1 MHPEI
6 DSLIIYEDA
15 HIIVCHKPAGIPT
28 QTARIGTPDMVSML
42 KTHLAHSSK
51 GEPYLAVIHRLDQ
64 PVEGLLVFAKTPA
77 AARELNRQLT
87 TSGFGKYYRAVVQD
101 VPEPAEGTLEDYMV
115 KDGRTNTSRICDKS
129 TPGAKS
135 ARLHYRIEKIFKDS
149 DPAASLIKIKLDT
162 GRHHQI
168 RVQMAHIGCPLAGD
182 RKYGDKKSTEPL
194 GLCAYR
200 LAPLLLYISSTTAGS
215 SSSSASS
222 YFPRIVVWIRSLVAV
237 LIGCAISRYSPSSA
251 FLLGIA
257 IKSPFS
263 PSMTLIS

>member
-42 KTHLAHSSK
+42 KTHLAPSSK

-87 TSGFGKYYRAVVQD
+87 TSGFGKYYRAVVQG

-115 KDGRTNTSRICDKS
+115 KDGRTNTSRICTKE
-129 TPGAKS
+129 TKGAKP
-135 ARLHYRIEKIFKDS
+135 ARLHYQVTEIHKDS
-149 DPAASLIKIKLDT
+149 RPVTALVKIRLDT

-182 RKYGDKKSTEPL
+182 RKYGEEESIGPL
-194 GLCAYR
+194 RLCAYR
-200 LAPLLLYISSTTAGS
+200 LEFKHPATRENMA
-215 SSSSASS
+215 
-222 YFPRIVVWIRSLVAV
+222 FSL
-237 LIGCAISRYSPSSA
+237 P
-251 FLLGIA
+251 
-257 IKSPFS
+257 
-263 PSMTLIS
+263 